1 MKALEVTELSVYFGG
16 QPILHNVTCGV
27 DEGEF
32 LAVVGPNGAGKT
44 TFLKVLLGLVKPSAG
59 SVLIHGKS
67 PAEIEPKWLGY
78 VPQVKTLDRT
88 FPALAIELVVSGL
101 RGRWPARVKPDE
113 REAAMKALEQV
124 DAADLANRAL
134 NSLSGGELQRVY
146 LACST
151 VRKPR
156 LIVMDEP
163 ATGID
168 VVAQKTL
175 YQILDDFRKD
185 NKSTVVMVTH
195 DWGVAHHHSTAVV
208 IINREMIAFGLPK
221 VVLTNDN
228 LARAYGHA
236 GHSMINGL
244 E

>member
-1 MKALEVTELSVYFGG
+1 VQFSGHY
-16 QPILHNVTCGV
+16 ILHDITCGV

-44 TFLKVLLGLVKPSAG
+44 TFLKAILGLVKPASG
-59 SVLIHGKS
+59 TLLVHGKT
-67 PAEIEPKWLGY
+67 PEEMDPQWLGY
-78 VPQVKTLDRT
+78 VPQVKTLDRS
-88 FPALAIELVVSGL
+88 FPALAIELVVSGIR
-101 RGRWPARVKPDE
+101 RGWPGKIKARE
-113 REAAMKALEQV
+113 RETALKALEAV
-124 DAADLANRAL
+124 DAAGLANRAL

-156 LIVMDEP
+156 LLVMDEP

-168 VVAQKTL
+168 IVAQKTL
-175 YQILDDFRKD
+175 YQILDDYRKD
-185 NKSTVVMVTH
+185 NKLTVVMVTH
-195 DWGVAHHHSTAVV
+195 DWGVAHHHATEVLV
-208 IINREMIAFGLPK
+208 INREMIAFGLPND
-221 VVLTNDN
+221 VLTNEV

-236 GHSMINGL
+236 GHSMTNGL